1 MSRKFLTLIALV
13 ALNFTFL
20 SAAQNLDKNSIKNED
35 FQLLADDVKQENGI
49 VTATKNVV
57 VYSQTYLVTA
67 DKAVY
72 DQNASIIELF
82 GNVNMMKGAGEASH
96 SNYAKINLKSD
107 ESSFEAL
114 FMMNKDMEVWMRS
127 DESSSDAEYYRT
139 RGAIVSSC
147 NVQDPDWSIT
157 SSSAMLNR
165 QSKFLHMFNPVFRL
179 GSVPV
184 FYLPYFG
191 FSTDTT
197 RRTGLL
203 PPEFGYGNNDGF
215 YYKQPI
221 YFAPYNEWD
230 FQVDPQVR
238 TRRGVGAYGA
248 FRFVDSPDGK
258 GEISFGAFKDS
269 ESYRSKQAAKNSNAQ
284 SLKNKTHRGVG
295 LKYEREKLIK
305 YLTDADLQEGLWI
318 DATKLNDIEYLNLRG
333 RDDDYDSLV
342 TSKFNYFIAN
352 DKHYAGA
359 YAKYYIDTEKLGSA
373 NENKDTL
380 QELPSLQYHKFTDT
394 LWLPNVLYSLDLQ
407 SHRYDRRIGVT
418 ATQYEFTLPISVH
431 VPLFENAA
439 TFSYYENL
447 YVSKINYDNK
457 RISAT
462 DAREDKS
469 EVYVDNYRKFT
480 LHTDVAKAYENFF
493 HTVDF
498 GAEYLMTGY
507 NRGDLDDKFIYDE
520 NGVKYENFLAQ
531 EKTKN
536 ELSAYAT
543 QYFFTSEGRKLL
555 RHSVSQGYY
564 TKDGEYG
571 NLKNKIAVYPFA
583 NLSLYNNLEY
593 SHVDK
598 QLKKIQSG
606 ITYSQELFNAS
617 FLHTMQRNSNAEK
630 DSYLMSYASIKL
642 PAQYRLVGG
651 WHYDLERSYTK
662 SWSVGI
668 LHQRK
673 CWNYGF
679 TYKRDIEPTTTVS
692 GSATKKENG
701 FLFTVNFYPM
711 GGVHYDVS
719 LTQESDESR

>member
-20 SAAQNLDKNSIKNED
+20 SAAQNLDKNSVKNED

-72 DQNASIIELF
+72 DQNASVIELF
-82 GNVNMMKGAGEASH
+82 GNVNMMKGAGEASR

-269 ESYRSKQAAKNSNAQ
+269 ESYRAKQAAKN
-284 SLKNKTHRGVG
+284 
-295 LKYEREKLIK
+295 
-305 YLTDADLQEGLWI
+305 
-318 DATKLNDIEYLNLRG
+318 
-333 RDDDYDSLV
+333 
-342 TSKFNYFIAN
+342 
-352 DKHYAGA
+352 
-359 YAKYYIDTEKLGSA
+359 
-373 NENKDTL
+373 
-380 QELPSLQYHKFTDT
+380 
-394 LWLPNVLYSLDLQ
+394 
-407 SHRYDRRIGVT
+407 
-418 ATQYEFTLPISVH
+418 
-431 VPLFENAA
+431 
-439 TFSYYENL
+439 
-447 YVSKINYDNK
+447 
-457 RISAT
+457 
-462 DAREDKS
+462 
-469 EVYVDNYRKFT
+469 
-480 LHTDVAKAYENFF
+480 
-493 HTVDF
+493 
-498 GAEYLMTGY
+498 
-507 NRGDLDDKFIYDE
+507 
-520 NGVKYENFLAQ
+520 
-531 EKTKN
+531 
-536 ELSAYAT
+536 
-543 QYFFTSEGRKLL
+543 
-555 RHSVSQGYY
+555 
-564 TKDGEYG
+564 
-571 NLKNKIAVYPFA
+571 
-583 NLSLYNNLEY
+583 
-593 SHVDK
+593 
-598 QLKKIQSG
+598 
-606 ITYSQELFNAS
+606 
-617 FLHTMQRNSNAEK
+617 
-630 DSYLMSYASIKL
+630 
-642 PAQYRLVGG
+642 
-651 WHYDLERSYTK
+651 
-662 SWSVGI
+662 
-668 LHQRK
+668 
-673 CWNYGF
+673 
-679 TYKRDIEPTTTVS
+679 
-692 GSATKKENG
+692 
-701 FLFTVNFYPM
+701 
-711 GGVHYDVS
+711 
-719 LTQESDESR
+719 